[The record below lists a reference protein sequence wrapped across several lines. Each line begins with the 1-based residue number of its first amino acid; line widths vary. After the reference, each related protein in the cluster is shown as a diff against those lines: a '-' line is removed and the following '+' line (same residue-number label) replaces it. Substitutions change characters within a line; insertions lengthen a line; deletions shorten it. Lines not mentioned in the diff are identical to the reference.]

1 MIKER
6 YLTRDIVLVLAASFF
21 FMASPMMV
29 TPLIAGFT
37 ESLGA
42 AAAVMGLMGGAMNL
56 CSLFCRP
63 FVGNLADKISKYKV
77 AFIGSALMA
86 LASVGY
92 VLTPNAGILLAAR
105 IVHGVG
111 FSFCTVCLS
120 TWMSN
125 MLPREKIGAG
135 MGLYGTMNALSMAI
149 SPSIGVFVYQHLGYR
164 AAFIIAT
171 AAALCT
177 MTIIQFVKD
186 KGEPAAA
193 SAAAKVAGADK
204 PAASG
209 KRLQFVDPKVL
220 PVALVIALFTIPY
233 YATQSFL
240 VRYTETMGLDV
251 TVGLFFPVYA
261 MVLLVLR
268 LSLAKYFDKLPYGT
282 FVLASCG
289 SALGAMVCL
298 TFMESNLLLFAA
310 SVFMAGG
317 YGIMCSVCQSTAL
330 LLAGPEKRGLANSTY
345 YVGMDIGMATGP
357 LIGGFLYGAVPG
369 HLFYPCF
376 MVTVPMIVIVYVTLC
391 RNSGKNNKA

>member
-1 MIKER
+1 MTKER
-6 YLTRDIVLVLAASFF
+6 YLTKDIVLVLAASFF

-29 TPLIAGFT
+29 TPLITGFT

-42 AAAVMGLMGGAMNL
+42 SAAIMGLMGGVMNL

-63 FVGNLADKISKYKV
+63 FVGNLADKISKYHV
-77 AFIGSALMA
+77 AFIGSALMT

-92 VLTPNAGILLAAR
+92 VLTPSAGLLLLAR
-105 IVHGVG
+105 IIHGVG

-125 MLPREKIGAG
+125 MLPRERIGQG

-149 SPSIGVFVYQHLGYR
+149 SPSIGVFVYQHFGYR
-164 AAFIIAT
+164 AAFVIAT
-171 AAALCT
+171 CAAIGT

-186 KGEPAAA
+186 KGQPILNP
-193 SAAAKVAGADK
+193 SAQKK
-204 PAASG
+204 P
-209 KRLQFVDPKVL
+209 LQFVDKKVL
-220 PVALVIALFTIPY
+220 PVALIIALFTIPY

-240 VRYTETMGLDV
+240 VRYTETQGIGV

-261 MVLLVLR
+261 CVLLVLR

-298 TFMESNLLLFAA
+298 TFMENNLLMFAA
-310 SVFMAGG
+310 SAFMAGG

-330 LLAGPEKRGLANSTY
+330 LLAGPEKRGLANGTY

-357 LIGGFLYGAVPG
+357 MIGGFLYGNVPG
-369 HLFYPCF
+369 EWFYPC
-376 MVTVPMIVIVYVTLC
+376 MMITIPMILVVYVTLC
-391 RNSGKNNKA
+391 RNIGKKGQN

>member
-1 MIKER
+1 M
-6 YLTRDIVLVLAASFF
+6 LVLAASFF

-29 TPLIAGFT
+29 TPLIAGFS

-42 AAAVMGLMGGAMNL
+42 SAAVMGLMGGIMNL

-63 FVGNLADKISKYKV
+63 FVGNLADRISKYHV
-77 AFIGSALMA
+77 AFMGSALMA
-86 LASVGY
+86 VASAGY
-92 VLTPNAGILLAAR
+92 VLTPNAAVLLGAR

-111 FSFCTVCLS
+111 FSLCTVCLS

-125 MLPREKIGAG
+125 MLPRDKIGAG

-149 SPSIGVFVYQHLGYR
+149 SPSIGVFVYQHFGYR
-164 AAFIIAT
+164 AAFIIAV
-171 AAALCT
+171 AAALAT
-177 MTIIQFVKD
+177 MSIIQFVKD
-186 KGEPAAA
+186 KGMPKTDE
-193 SAAAKVAGADK
+193 SKKKDK
-204 PAASG
+204 R
-209 KRLQFVDPKVL
+209 RLQFVDKKVL
-220 PVALVIALFTIPY
+220 PVAIVIALFTIPY

-240 VRYTETMGLDV
+240 VRYTETQGLNV

-282 FVLASCG
+282 FVKASSMSALAS
-289 SALGAMVCL
+289 MVCL
-298 TFMESNLLLFAA
+298 TFMEGNLLLFAA

-345 YVGMDIGMATGP
+345 YVGLDLGMATGP
-357 LIGGFLYGAVPG
+357 MIGGFLYGQVPG
-369 HLFYPCF
+369 EYFYPCL
-376 MVTVPMIVIVYVTLC
+376 MITVPMILAVYVTLC
-391 RNSGKNNKA
+391 RNIGRNE

>member
-1 MIKER
+1 MKDR
-6 YLTRDIVLVLAASFF
+6 YLTKDIVLVLAASFF

-29 TPLIAGFT
+29 TPLITGFT

-42 AAAVMGLMGGAMNL
+42 SAAVMGLMGGAMNL

-63 FVGNLADKISKYKV
+63 FVGNLADKISKYRV
-77 AFIGSALMA
+77 AFMGSVLMA
-86 LASVGY
+86 AAALGY
-92 VLTPNAGILLAAR
+92 VLTPSAGLLLAAR
-105 IVHGVG
+105 IVHGIG
-111 FSFCTVCLS
+111 FSLCTVCLS

-149 SPSIGVFVYQHLGYR
+149 SPSVGVFVYQHFGYR
-164 AAFIIAT
+164 AAFVIAT
-171 AAALCT
+171 AASVVT

-186 KGEPAAA
+186 KGMPVKKPE
-193 SAAAKVAGADK
+193 SAERSFK
-204 PAASG
+204 
-209 KRLQFVDPKVL
+209 LQFVDKKVL

-240 VRYTETMGLDV
+240 VRYTETQGIDV
-251 TVGLFFPVYA
+251 NVGLFFPVYA

-268 LSLAKYFDKLPYGT
+268 LSLSKYFDKLPYGT
-282 FVLASCG
+282 FLMASCG
-289 SALGAMVCL
+289 SALGAMLCL

-357 LIGGFLYGAVPG
+357 IIGGFLYGNVPG
-369 HLFYPCF
+369 RLFYPLL
-376 MVTVPMIVIVYVTLC
+376 MITIPMILLVYVTLC
-391 RNSGKNNKA
+391 RNIGNKK

>member
-1 MIKER
+1 MTKER

-29 TPLIAGFT
+29 TPLITGFT

-42 AAAVMGLMGGAMNL
+42 SAAIMGLMGGAMNL

-63 FVGNLADKISKYKV
+63 FVGNLADKIAKYHV
-77 AFIGSALMA
+77 AFIGSALMTA
-86 LASVGY
+86 ASVGY
-92 VLTPNAGILLAAR
+92 VLTPSASLLLLAR
-105 IVHGVG
+105 IVHGAG

-125 MLPREKIGAG
+125 MLPRERIGQG
-135 MGLYGTMNALSMAI
+135 MGLYGTMNALSMAV
-149 SPSIGVFVYQHLGYR
+149 SPSVGVFVYQHVGYR
-164 AAFIIAT
+164 AAFLIAT
-171 AAALCT
+171 GAAIGT

-186 KGEPAAA
+186 KGRPRAAA
-193 SAAAKVAGADK
+193 ADSSAAAAAAVRKKGIPFIDK
-204 PAASG
+204 
-209 KRLQFVDPKVL
+209 KVL

-261 MVLLVLR
+261 LVLLVLR

-282 FVLASCG
+282 FVLASSG
-289 SALGAMVCL
+289 SALAAMVCL

-357 LIGGFLYGAVPG
+357 IFGGFLYGNVPG
-369 HLFYPCF
+369 RWFYPC
-376 MVTVPMIVIVYVTLC
+376 MMITIPLILLVYVTLC
-391 RNSGKNNKA
+391 RNIERKRG

>member
-1 MIKER
+1 MTKER
-6 YLTRDIVLVLAASFF
+6 YLTKDIVLVLAASFF

-29 TPLIAGFT
+29 TPLITGFT

-42 AAAVMGLMGGAMNL
+42 SAAIMGLMGGVMNL

-63 FVGNLADKISKYKV
+63 FVGNLADKISKYHV
-77 AFIGSALMA
+77 AFIGSALMT

-92 VLTPNAGILLAAR
+92 VLTPSAGLLLLAR
-105 IVHGVG
+105 IIHGVG

-125 MLPREKIGAG
+125 MLPRERIGQG

-149 SPSIGVFVYQHLGYR
+149 SPSIGVFVYQHFGYR
-164 AAFIIAT
+164 AAFVIAT
-171 AAALCT
+171 CAAIGT

-186 KGEPAAA
+186 KGQPILNP
-193 SAAAKVAGADK
+193 SAQKK
-204 PAASG
+204 P
-209 KRLQFVDPKVL
+209 LQFVDKKVL
-220 PVALVIALFTIPY
+220 PVALIIALFTIPY

-240 VRYTETMGLDV
+240 VRYTETQGIGV

-261 MVLLVLR
+261 CVLLVLR

-298 TFMESNLLLFAA
+298 TFMESNLLMFAA
-310 SVFMAGG
+310 SAFMAGG

-330 LLAGPEKRGLANSTY
+330 LLAGPEKRGLANGTY
-345 YVGMDIGMATGP
+345 YVGMDIGMAAGP
-357 LIGGFLYGAVPG
+357 MIGGFLYGNVPG
-369 HLFYPCF
+369 EWFYPC
-376 MVTVPMIVIVYVTLC
+376 MIITIPMILVVYVTLC
-391 RNSGKNNKA
+391 RNIGKKGQN

>member
-1 MIKER
+1 MTKER
-6 YLTRDIVLVLAASFF
+6 YLTKDIVLVLAASFF

-42 AAAVMGLMGGAMNL
+42 SAAIMGLMGGIMNL

-63 FVGNLADKISKYKV
+63 FVGNLADKISKYHV
-77 AFIGSALMA
+77 AFIGSALMT
-86 LASVGY
+86 LASIGY
-92 VLTPNAGILLAAR
+92 VLTPSAGLLLLAR
-105 IVHGVG
+105 IIHGVG

-125 MLPREKIGAG
+125 MLPRERIGQG

-149 SPSIGVFVYQHLGYR
+149 SPSIGVFVYQHFGYR
-164 AAFIIAT
+164 AAFVIAT
-171 AAALCT
+171 CAAIGT

-186 KGEPAAA
+186 KGQPILNP
-193 SAAAKVAGADK
+193 SVQKK
-204 PAASG
+204 P
-209 KRLQFVDPKVL
+209 LQFVDKKVL
-220 PVALVIALFTIPY
+220 PVALIIALFTIPY

-240 VRYTETMGLDV
+240 VRYTETQGIGV

-261 MVLLVLR
+261 CVLLVLR

-282 FVLASCG
+282 FVIASCG
-289 SALGAMVCL
+289 SALGAMICL
-298 TFMESNLLLFAA
+298 TFMESNLLMFAA
-310 SVFMAGG
+310 SAFMAGG

-330 LLAGPEKRGLANSTY
+330 LLAGPEKRGLANGTY

-357 LIGGFLYGAVPG
+357 MIGGFLYGNVPG
-369 HLFYPCF
+369 EWFYPC
-376 MVTVPMIVIVYVTLC
+376 MMITIPMILVVYVTLC
-391 RNSGKNNKA
+391 RNIGKKG

>member
-1 MIKER
+1 MTKER
-6 YLTRDIVLVLAASFF
+6 YLTKDIVLVLAASFF

-42 AAAVMGLMGGAMNL
+42 SAAIMGLMGGIMNL

-63 FVGNLADKISKYKV
+63 FVGNLADKISKYHV
-77 AFIGSALMA
+77 AFIGSALMT
-86 LASVGY
+86 LASIGY
-92 VLTPNAGILLAAR
+92 VLTPSAGLLLLAR
-105 IVHGVG
+105 IIHGVG

-125 MLPREKIGAG
+125 MLPRERIGQG

-149 SPSIGVFVYQHLGYR
+149 SPSIGVFVYQHFGYR
-164 AAFIIAT
+164 AAFVIAT
-171 AAALCT
+171 CAAIGT

-186 KGEPAAA
+186 KGQPILNP
-193 SAAAKVAGADK
+193 SLQKK
-204 PAASG
+204 P
-209 KRLQFVDPKVL
+209 LQFVDKKVL
-220 PVALVIALFTIPY
+220 PVALIIALFTIPY

-240 VRYTETMGLDV
+240 VRYTETQGIGV

-261 MVLLVLR
+261 CVLLVLR

-282 FVLASCG
+282 FVIASCG

-298 TFMESNLLLFAA
+298 TFMENNLLMFAA
-310 SVFMAGG
+310 SAFMAGG

-330 LLAGPEKRGLANSTY
+330 LLAGPEKRGLANGTY
-345 YVGMDIGMATGP
+345 YVGMDIGMAAGP
-357 LIGGFLYGAVPG
+357 MIGGFLYGNVPG
-369 HLFYPCF
+369 EWFYPC
-376 MVTVPMIVIVYVTLC
+376 MMITIPMILVVYVTLC
-391 RNSGKNNKA
+391 RNIGKKGQN

>member
-1 MIKER
+1 MTKER
-6 YLTRDIVLVLAASFF
+6 YLTKDIVLVLAASFF

-42 AAAVMGLMGGAMNL
+42 SAAIMGLMGGIMNL

-63 FVGNLADKISKYKV
+63 FVGNLADKISKYHV
-77 AFIGSALMA
+77 AFIGSALMT
-86 LASVGY
+86 LASIGY
-92 VLTPNAGILLAAR
+92 VLTPSAGLLLLAR
-105 IVHGVG
+105 IIHGVG

-125 MLPREKIGAG
+125 MLPRERIGQG

-149 SPSIGVFVYQHLGYR
+149 SPSIGVFVYQHFGYR
-164 AAFIIAT
+164 AAFVIAT
-171 AAALCT
+171 CAAIGT

-186 KGEPAAA
+186 KGQPILNP
-193 SAAAKVAGADK
+193 SVQKK
-204 PAASG
+204 P
-209 KRLQFVDPKVL
+209 LQFVDKKVL
-220 PVALVIALFTIPY
+220 PVALIIALFTIPY

-240 VRYTETMGLDV
+240 VRYTETQGIGV

-261 MVLLVLR
+261 CVLLVLR

-282 FVLASCG
+282 FVIASCG

-298 TFMESNLLLFAA
+298 TFMENNLLMFAA
-310 SVFMAGG
+310 SAFMAGG

-330 LLAGPEKRGLANSTY
+330 LLAGPEKRGLANGTY

-357 LIGGFLYGAVPG
+357 MIGGFLYGNVPG
-369 HLFYPCF
+369 EWFYPC
-376 MVTVPMIVIVYVTLC
+376 MMITIPMILVVYVTLC
-391 RNSGKNNKA
+391 RNIGKKG